1 MAVSPWS
8 LILLLILGC
17 PSYKALDE
25 KRIRG
30 VLNLERDLL
39 QNLREYAE
47 KLEEKISLINK

>member
-47 KLEEKISLINK
+47 KLEEKIRLINK